1 MLVHLLNLRTSLQDN
16 LANTLER
23 CVFEF
28 MVEAVGPLLVLVVAV
43 LLAQPKELAPAQ

>member
-28 MVEAVGPLLVLVVAV
+28 MVEEVGPLLVLVVLVAV
-43 LLAQPKELAPAQ
+43 LLAQELAPAQ